1 MRRENERI
9 DILSRKSYPKKELFR
24 LVFLNHELLLEE
36 DRPLQGRGVYLK
48 KDRES
53 VAAARKKKLLERR
66 FRLDDCDHVYLE
78 MEERL

>member
-1 MRRENERI
+1 MKRENERN

-36 DRPLQGRGVYLK
+36 DRPLKGRGVYLK
-48 KDRES
+48 KDKES
-53 VAAARKKKLLERR
+53 VALARKKKLLERR
-66 FRLDDCDHVYLE
+66 FRLEECDAIYLQ

>member
-1 MRRENERI
+1 MKRENERS

-36 DRPLQGRGVYLK
+36 DRPLKGRGVYLK
-48 KDRES
+48 KDKES
-53 VAAARKKKLLERR
+53 VALARKKKLLERR
-66 FRLDDCDHVYLE
+66 FRLEDCDAIYLQ

>member
-1 MRRENERI
+1 MKRENERN

-36 DRPLQGRGVYLK
+36 DRPLKGRGVYLK
-48 KDRES
+48 KDKES
-53 VAAARKKKLLERR
+53 VALARKKKLLERR
-66 FRLDDCDHVYLE
+66 FRLEDCDAIYLQ